1 MKRLLKNIA
10 NSSSK
15 CCEAVKNAISNLKF
29 QTKDEHKALVRDFEG
44 FSKNAKEIFKKLD
57 KKFKDFYH
65 LGIKV
70 EIKDISDKIPE
81 NENDPGVY
89 FKRNHDLWKTR
100 EIHLRNTT
108 LAALYYFIN
117 GVNYAVKMLKELV
130 IESGASGEST
140 IDLTFMYQQLV
151 ATRCAFLLES
161 IRTAFCDLDFFQQEL
176 AASSKKVKTHKL
188 HSLVELFMKSTE
200 QDLDED
206 SDVDEDTDDET
217 DFPDKKKPPKTDFSD
232 KKKPPKTDFPD
243 KEKPPRPLEQQ
254 PPET

>member
-1 MKRLLKNIA
+1 M
-10 NSSSK
+10 
-15 CCEAVKNAISNLKF
+15 
-29 QTKDEHKALVRDFEG
+29 
-44 FSKNAKEIFKKLD
+44 
-57 KKFKDFYH
+57 
-65 LGIKV
+65 

-89 FKRNHDLWKTR
+89 FKRNHDLWKSR

-117 GVNYAVKMLKELV
+117 GVNYAVKILTELV
-130 IESGASGEST
+130 TESGASSKST
-140 IDLTFMYQQLV
+140 TDLTIMHHQLV
-151 ATRCAFLLES
+151 ATRCAFLWES

-217 DFPDKKKPPKTDFSD
+217 DFTGE
-232 KKKPPKTDFPD
+232 
-243 KEKPPRPLEQQ
+243 EKPPRPVVQQ
-254 PPET
+254 PPAVQINT